1 MNIAL
6 TALQVIIGLIF
17 LFTGSIKL
25 FTPKDKLT
33 SKGVTGFENIS
44 PTLIKWLALAEI
56 FGAVTLLI
64 FSIPN
69 FPKFPIQISVAA
81 FSLLMIAASYHHWK
95 RKEHKN
101 TTVTIVIFLVCLI
114 ILFLRRL

>member
-1 MNIAL
+1 MTIAL
-6 TALQVIIGLIF
+6 TALQIIMGLIF

-56 FGAVTLLI
+56 FGASTLLI

-69 FPKFPIQISVAA
+69 FPIQISVAA
-81 FSLLMIAASYHHWK
+81 FSLLMISASYHHWK

-114 ILFLRRL
+114 ILIHRSL